1 MITITI
7 TRSQILHIVEGISA
21 TIGQHNN
28 GGATAWQAL
37 WASASESPKLDIW
50 WREAI
55 ADLEL
60 AVNKW
65 AQSTSSQFNLSQDG
79 SDYTI
84 TLDPGERWSSKLS
97 GLLANKIQ
105 SFMVHYVVSG
115 WLSDFKD
122 VQSPN
127 YQEMAAQ
134 DLDDVTYIL
143 VRRNLD
149 TQASARHDSS
159 DIKADSSDDPTSG
172 ARHEDVQTKED
183 DTGSESGDSRHADTD
198 TKADDTDDPTSGT
211 RHADAD
217 TKADSSEDASGGA
230 RRGDTQTKSDST
242 DDPTSGARHE
252 DVQTKEN
259 TSDVASGVCR
269 DKDDEYFDEAPMYTA
284 GASRD
289 KDDVCK
295 AVCMEN
301 PFNGRQ
307 GIGTMVT
314 PRHYHGL

>member
-65 AQSTSSQFNLSQDG
+65 AQSTSSQFNLLQDG

-122 VQSPN
+122 VQSPD
-127 YQEMAAQ
+127 YQEMATQ
-134 DLDDVTYIL
+134 DIKDIAYIL

-149 TQASARHDSS
+149 TEASARH
-159 DIKADSSDDPTSG
+159 
-172 ARHEDVQTKED
+172 EDAQTKED

-198 TKADDTDDPTSGT
+198 TKE
-211 RHADAD
+211 
-217 TKADSSEDASGGA
+217 DSSEDASGGA
-230 RRGDTQTKSDST
+230 RRGDTQTKGDST
-242 DDPTSGARHE
+242 DDPTSSARHT

-259 TSDVASGVCR
+259 TSDVASGTCR
-269 DKDDEYFDEAPMYTA
+269 DKDDEYFDEASLYTA
-284 GASRD
+284 GARRD

-295 AVCMEN
+295 AVCVEN
-301 PFNGRQ
+301 PYNGRQ
-307 GIGTMVT
+307 GIGTMST
-314 PRHYHGL
+314 PRRYHGL

>member
-65 AQSTSSQFNLSQDG
+65 AQSTSSQFNLLQDG

-97 GLLANKIQ
+97 GLLGNKIQ

-122 VQSPN
+122 VQSPD
-127 YQEMAAQ
+127 YQEMATQ
-134 DLDDVTYIL
+134 DIKDIAYIL

-149 TQASARHDSS
+149 TEASARH
-159 DIKADSSDDPTSG
+159 
-172 ARHEDVQTKED
+172 EDAQTKED
-183 DTGSESGDSRHADTD
+183 DTGGESGDSRHADTD
-198 TKADDTDDPTSGT
+198 TKE
-211 RHADAD
+211 
-217 TKADSSEDASGGA
+217 DSSEDASGGA

-242 DDPTSGARHE
+242 DDPTSSARHA

-259 TSDVASGVCR
+259 TSDVASGACR
-269 DKDDEYFDEAPMYTA
+269 DKDDEYFDEAPLYTA
-284 GASRD
+284 GARRD

-295 AVCMEN
+295 AVCVEN
-301 PFNGRQ
+301 SYNGRQ
-307 GIGTMVT
+307 GIGTMST
-314 PRHYHGL
+314 PRRYHGL

>member
-65 AQSTSSQFNLSQDG
+65 AQSTSSQFNLLQDG

-122 VQSPN
+122 VQSPD

-134 DLDDVTYIL
+134 DIKDIAYIL

-149 TQASARHDSS
+149 TEASARH
-159 DIKADSSDDPTSG
+159 
-172 ARHEDVQTKED
+172 EDTQTKED

-198 TKADDTDDPTSGT
+198 TKEGDTDDPTSGT

-217 TKADSSEDASGGA
+217 TKEDSSEDASGGA

-242 DDPTSGARHE
+242 DDPTSSARHA
-252 DVQTKEN
+252 DAQTKEN
-259 TSDVASGVCR
+259 TSDVASGACR
-269 DKDDEYFDEAPMYTA
+269 DKDDEYFDEAPLYTA
-284 GASRD
+284 GARRD

-295 AVCMEN
+295 AVCVEN
-301 PFNGRQ
+301 PYNGRQ
-307 GIGTMVT
+307 GIGTMSK
-314 PRHYHGL
+314 PRHHHGL

>member
-65 AQSTSSQFNLSQDG
+65 AQSTSSQFNLLQDG

-122 VQSPN
+122 VQSPD
-127 YQEMAAQ
+127 YQEMATQ
-134 DLDDVTYIL
+134 DIKDIAYIL
-143 VRRNLD
+143 VRRNLN
-149 TQASARHDSS
+149 TEASARH
-159 DIKADSSDDPTSG
+159 
-172 ARHEDVQTKED
+172 
-183 DTGSESGDSRHADTD
+183 
-198 TKADDTDDPTSGT
+198 
-211 RHADAD
+211 
-217 TKADSSEDASGGA
+217 EDA
-230 RRGDTQTKSDST
+230 
-242 DDPTSGARHE
+242 
-252 DVQTKEN
+252 QTKEN
-259 TSDVASGVCR
+259 TSDVASGACR
-269 DKDDEYFDEAPMYTA
+269 DKDDEYFDEAPLYTA
-284 GASRD
+284 GARRD
-289 KDDVCK
+289 KDDICK
-295 AVCMEN
+295 AVCVEN

-307 GIGTMVT
+307 GIGTMSK
-314 PRHYHGL
+314 PRHHHGL

>member
-60 AVNKW
+60 AVNRW

-122 VQSPN
+122 VQSPD
-127 YQEMAAQ
+127 YQEMATQ
-134 DLDDVTYIL
+134 DIKDIAYIL

-149 TQASARHDSS
+149 TEASARH
-159 DIKADSSDDPTSG
+159 
-172 ARHEDVQTKED
+172 EDAQTKED

-198 TKADDTDDPTSGT
+198 TKEGDMDDPTSGT

-217 TKADSSEDASGGA
+217 AKEDSSEDASGGA

-242 DDPTSGARHE
+242 DDPTSSARHA
-252 DVQTKEN
+252 DAQTKEN

-269 DKDDEYFDEAPMYTA
+269 DKDDEYFDEAPLYTA
-284 GASRD
+284 GARRD

-295 AVCMEN
+295 AVCVEN
-301 PFNGRQ
+301 PYNGRQ
-307 GIGTMVT
+307 GIGTMSR